1 MPDFSSIPFWAL
13 ACACIGLGVVIGWW
27 LGHWRANWHSQALQ
41 AMRQQD
47 WQAQLEREQ
56 TLWQTQLEHQRQE
69 YRSLQQQALS
79 WREALDTARDERTQ
93 WQERAQQTAELQ
105 AQLAQQRRLTE
116 EAQEALGRLQSDH
129 AALGAVHEEQGIQA
143 AERLEF
149 LERARESLTHQFQQ
163 MAQAILEEKS
173 QRFLEQNQ
181 QGLGQLLE
189 PLRHRLHDFQG
200 RIELFYDAEG
210 KQRAAL
216 SQQVQDLMGLNRRLS
231 DEAHNL
237 VKALKGSSKTQ
248 GNWGEALLERILEQ
262 AGLRLGQDYE
272 LQVSHTWDDGRRA
285 QPDVVINL
293 PGQRHLV
300 VDAKVSLIAYEKWSS
315 LQAQVGQAEQQ
326 PGDSQPARAAE
337 TALSQQVRQALR
349 QHIDSVRTHIKQLSE
364 RRYQHIHGLQ
374 ALDFVILFVP
384 IEPALML
391 AIGEDERLNQEAWE
405 RNVLLASPS
414 TLLFVLRTVAHLWRQ
429 EAQARNAQEIARKG
443 AQLYDRLVAFV
454 AEMEKLGSQLN
465 AAQQSYTQA
474 MHRLA
479 VQKGNVIREAEQLR
493 ELGVQ
498 PTKTLPESLTQ
509 QSQVGL

>member
-1 MPDFSSIPFWAL
+1 MPDISSTPLWAL
-13 ACACIGLGVVIGWW
+13 AGLLIAVGMALGGW
-27 LGHWRANWHSQALQ
+27 LGHWRASRHHTALQ
-41 AMRQQD
+41 RAQRHD
-47 WQAQLEREQ
+47 WQSQLEREQ
-56 TLWQTQLEHQRQE
+56 SLWQSQVDHLRQE
-69 YRSLQQQALS
+69 QRALQQQANT
-79 WREALDTARDERTQ
+79 WREALDVARDERAQ
-93 WQERAQQTAELQ
+93 WQERAQHTAALE
-105 AQLAQQRRLTE
+105 AQLQQQRQLHAE
-116 EAQEALGRLQSDH
+116 GQEAMARLQSDH
-129 AALGAVHEEQGIQA
+129 AALGAIHEEQGIQA

-149 LERARESLTHQFQQ
+149 LERARDNLTHQFQQ
-163 MAQAILEEKS
+163 MAQTILEEKS
-173 QRFLEQNQ
+173 QRFMEQNQ

-262 AGLRLGQDYE
+262 AGLRQGHDYE
-272 LQVSHTWDDGRRA
+272 LQVSHTWEDGRRA
-285 QPDVVINL
+285 QPDVVIHL
-293 PGQRHLV
+293 PGERHLV
-300 VDAKVSLIAYEKWSS
+300 VDAKVSLVAYEKWSS
-315 LQAQVGQAEQQ
+315 LHTPAAAPNNGNDAAQDPRAEATLQA
-326 PGDSQPARAAE
+326 SQARA
-337 TALSQQVRQALR
+337 ALR

-364 RRYQHIHGLQ
+364 RKYQDIHGVQ
-374 ALDFVILFVP
+374 SLDFVILFVP

-429 EAQARNAQEIARKG
+429 EAQARNAQDIARKG

-498 PTKTLPESLTQ
+498 PNKTLPDSLLQ
-509 QSQVGL
+509 KS